1 MLSRIS
7 TDRRWPTK
15 TCMRVRAFL
24 DGGIYKGSSVVAMV
38 RGASHSG
45 LTAWAKQAGL
55 SAVVASPLKIIWDA
69 VAVPI
74 HARGDVV
81 HSMAIQGLLK
91 RHSRPFK
98 RYSRATQA
106 PFKAVQG
113 LFQGYSSTVQGHARA
128 TQAPFKAIQ
137 ELSKGDSSAVQG
149 HSRANQAPFK
159 AIQGLFM
166 G

>member
-1 MLSRIS
+1 
-7 TDRRWPTK
+7 
-15 TCMRVRAFL
+15 MRVRAFL

-81 HSMAIQGLLK
+81 HSRAIQGL
-91 RHSRPFK
+91 
-98 RYSRATQA
+98 RATQA
-106 PFKAVQG
+106 PVKAV
-113 LFQGYSSTVQGHARA
+113 
-128 TQAPFKAIQ
+128 
-137 ELSKGDSSAVQG
+137 
-149 HSRANQAPFK
+149 
-159 AIQGLFM
+159 
-166 G
+166 